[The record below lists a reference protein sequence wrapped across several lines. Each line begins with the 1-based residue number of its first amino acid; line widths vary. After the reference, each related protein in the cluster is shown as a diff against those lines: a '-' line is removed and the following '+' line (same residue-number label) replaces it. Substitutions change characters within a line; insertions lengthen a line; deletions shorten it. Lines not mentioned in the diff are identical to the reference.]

1 MDTSNK
7 EKTFKPYTS
16 DEQVEQTASFKETYD
31 SIAVLF
37 ESKIA
42 KLKAS
47 KNLVVAEA
55 KISLSAILLSFAISL
70 TLVVIV
76 AVIWVL
82 INFGLGLL
90 VVELTQSL
98 SLSLFILLTIN
109 ILLGLWLF
117 KQLKSIW
124 KLVGFH
130 SMISTLVEDD

>member
-7 EKTFKPYTS
+7 EKTFKPYIS
-16 DEQVEQTASFKETYD
+16 DEQVEQTTSFKETYD
-31 SIAVLF
+31 SIFLLF

-70 TLVVIV
+70 TLVVIA

-90 VVELTQSL
+90 VVELTQLL
-98 SLSLFILLTIN
+98 SLSLFMLLTIN

-117 KQLKSIW
+117 KQLKNIW

-130 SMISTLVEDD
+130 SMLSTLVEDD